1 MARKNRLRRVFV
13 RTPKQA
19 RSRRTR
25 EEILKAAISCF
36 ESKGYD
42 QTTTAA
48 IARKARVA
56 VGTLYGYF
64 TDKRAILLELLEG
77 TTRDISDYV
86 VRNLEPS
93 LWMEANLRD
102 RVRALIDALLHTR
115 RIQPG
120 IQRILWE
127 RYFKDL
133 EFRKAVEAIEE
144 RVKAAM
150 VQLFEALAER
160 GKLRLSD
167 YHTAAFVIHAAVEW
181 TTSRVTLSESEADVG
196 STVEALTDMICR
208 YVFADEALATATP
221 APAAERGEEDTTPL
235 LPQPYQSERE
245 PS

>member
-1 MARKNRLRRVFV
+1 MARKTRLQRALV
-13 RTPKQA
+13 RTPQQA

-36 ESKGYD
+36 EAKGYD

-77 TTRDISDYV
+77 TTREISEYV
-86 VRNLEPS
+86 VRNLDPS
-93 LWMEANLRD
+93 LWLGANLRD
-102 RVRALIDALLHTR
+102 SVRAVIDALFHTR

-127 RYFKDL
+127 RYFKDP

-150 VQLFEALAER
+150 LNLFEALAER
-160 GKLRLSD
+160 GQLRITDLQ
-167 YHTAAFVIHAAVEW
+167 TAAFVIHATVEW
-181 TTSRVTLSESEADVG
+181 TTSRVMLSGSEANAG
-196 STVEALTDMICR
+196 PTVEALTDMICR
-208 YVFADEALATATP
+208 YVFADEAVASSALALGTDAADRTTAV
-221 APAAERGEEDTTPL
+221 APHAG
-235 LPQPYQSERE
+235 QSEHE
-245 PS
+245 PV